1 MRFQHL
7 SITAMSFLCLLFVG
21 CMSHTVKNTT
31 DMYASPEITTSG
43 DSSQSNEDSY
53 TSMPD
58 ISASETPANI
68 LDYSEE
74 EATLAAI
81 INLYDEALE
90 ALDKGDFSLAETRI
104 DRAAVLASDID
115 ITSIQDETLSRRYMN
130 TLSSLFQD
138 YGRMFKNVD
147 QINQE
152 EPRNWLDQLSE
163 TMPEDFKNGKWKDDE
178 LREIIRKISLR
189 CDMPIEYNDQVKK
202 AIYFFQTVN
211 KEEMSKWIS
220 RSGKYINLIEEIL
233 EEYDLPLDLAYL
245 AMIESGF
252 NTKAY
257 SRAHCSGMWQFSSA
271 TGRMYGLKRTQWYD
285 QRRDPY
291 KATKAAA
298 RHLKDLYKIY
308 GDWYLVMAA
317 YNWGPRGVNRQI
329 KRGNTDFW
337 SMRMPRET
345 RNYVPSFMAAVVISK
360 APELFG
366 FENVVKEAP
375 LTFDTVEVPYTSL
388 KSAAKCAGVDLNIL
402 KDMNTELIKTHTPAG
417 QKYELRIPVGTKDH
431 FVTEYAKLPKEKYT
445 PPAIDNYYVKSGDT
459 LSGIAARFRVSVRSI
474 VIENGISNRHRLRV
488 GQRLRIPGRAGS
500 SGRIKSAV
508 AFKQASQD
516 EINAAM
522 KNTFTYTVQRND
534 SLWLIAVKHK
544 TSISMIQALNNMG
557 RNTRLDPG
565 QKLKIPVV
573 INKPASPASSPLKTA
588 SIVSNKDGEITYT
601 IQRRDTLYEIAMKYN
616 VSYKDIMRWNKIKNH
631 RTIRP
636 GQKIIILTKS

>member
-1 MRFQHL
+1 MRFRNLSMVIL
-7 SITAMSFLCLLFVG
+7 SIFWLSCSGCLSNIVNF
-21 CMSHTVKNTT
+21 KTT
-31 DMYASPEITTSG
+31 EDKATDIGTSNDVQQSDSDSDALMTDITDPE
-43 DSSQSNEDSY
+43 
-53 TSMPD
+53 P
-58 ISASETPANI
+58 PAEI
-68 LDYSEE
+68 PDYSEE
-74 EATLAAI
+74 EATLSAI
-81 INLYDEALE
+81 LNLYDEALE

-115 ITSIQDETLSRRYMN
+115 ITSIQDDSLSRRYMN

-152 EPRNWLDQLSE
+152 EPRNWLDQLAE

-211 KEEMSKWIS
+211 KEEMTKWIR
-220 RSGKYINLIEEIL
+220 RSGRYINLIEEIL

-257 SRAHCSGMWQFSSA
+257 SRAHCSGLWQFSSA

-285 QRRDPY
+285 QRRDPV

-298 RHLKDLYKIY
+298 RHLTDLYKIY

-317 YNWGPRGVNRQI
+317 YNWGPRGINRQI

-337 SMRMPRET
+337 SMEMPRET
-345 RNYVPSFMAAVVISK
+345 RNYIPSFMAAVIISK

-366 FENVVKEAP
+366 FENVEKDAP

-388 KSAAKCAGVDLNIL
+388 KSAAKCAGIDFETL
-402 KDMNTELIKTHTPAG
+402 KAMNTELIKTHTPAG
-417 QKYELRIPVGTKDH
+417 EKYALKIPAGTKDH
-431 FVTEYAKLPKEKYT
+431 FISEYAKLPKEKYT
-445 PPAIDNYYVKSGDT
+445 PPAIENYYVKHGDT
-459 LSGIAARFRVSVRSI
+459 LSGIAAKFHVSVKSI
-474 VIENGISNRHRLRV
+474 VIENGISNRNRLRI
-488 GQRLRIPGRAGS
+488 GQRLSIPGYTAS
-500 SGRIKSAV
+500 SGISKSSA
-508 AFKQASQD
+508 AFTQVSQN
-516 EINAAM
+516 EIDAAL
-522 KNTFTYTVQRND
+522 KNTFTYTVQQND
-534 SLWLIAVKHK
+534 SLWTIAVKHK
-544 TSISMIQALNNMG
+544 TSINMIQELNNMG
-557 RNTRLDPG
+557 RHTRLVPG
-565 QKLKIPVV
+565 QQLNIPVV
-573 INKPASPASSPLKTA
+573 TNDPTPTASPPTEIASVSP
-588 SIVSNKDGEITYT
+588 NKDGEIIYT
-601 IQRRDTLYEIAMKYN
+601 IQSRDTLYEIAMKYN